1 MNRLHIYPQIDLQN
15 IGTLRKGLLLASEP
29 LFWLH
34 YQREADGQNFI
45 AELTQNEIL
54 KLLEAGGVQLIHMKA
69 AVDRDGNWRKR
80 EVRI

>member
-1 MNRLHIYPQIDLQN
+1 MNQIHSYPQIDIPN
-15 IGTLRKGLLLASEP
+15 IGTLRKGLLLVSEP

-34 YQREADGQNFI
+34 YQREVDRQDFI

-80 EVRI
+80 EVRL